1 MVGIGQGKVPG
12 WSVPWLAPLLC
23 CLFMEWLPGVDARS
37 SEVGPRSALADAIGS
52 GVIAR
57 SDPML
62 VQNAFWEGI
71 EIALKDLSNEVSAR
85 LYRSAK
91 SSSDAPVNSSS
102 FSNRQY
108 LRLVRGQFDF
118 NGCGAEQG
126 LR

>member
-1 MVGIGQGKVPG
+1 M
-12 WSVPWLAPLLC
+12 
-23 CLFMEWLPGVDARS
+23 
-37 SEVGPRSALADAIGS
+37 
-52 GVIAR
+52 IAR

-71 EIALKDLSNEVSAR
+71 GIALKDLSNEVSAR

-108 LRLVRGQFDF
+108 LRLVRGQFDSMAAALSRAYARSV
-118 NGCGAEQG
+118 N
-126 LR
+126 LIHVY